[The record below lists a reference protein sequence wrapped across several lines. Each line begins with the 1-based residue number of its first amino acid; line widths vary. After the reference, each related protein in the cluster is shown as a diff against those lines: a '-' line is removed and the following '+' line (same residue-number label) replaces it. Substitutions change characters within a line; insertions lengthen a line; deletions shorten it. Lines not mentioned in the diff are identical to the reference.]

1 MEEHQSVCFLMGTQN
16 ISLSHACDKTKNIF
30 IYFFTKLKTYYLSY
44 SICKIV
50 NFANFSWHVS
60 GDQPLMIWFFYFI
73 VK

>member
-1 MEEHQSVCFLMGTQN
+1 MEEHQSICFLMGTQN

-50 NFANFSWHVS
+50 NFANFS
-60 GDQPLMIWFFYFI
+60 
-73 VK
+73 